1 MGGWPTRY
9 EGVAAAKGPV
19 RRPVELVRMGC
30 ATYFCFSNLL
40 GKLLMRKLVVLI
52 ALSLSTTAAWAQ
64 AEKAQ
69 VVTKLPGEEN
79 LSTRERAE
87 RDFLMPVRRKK
98 AAELSKPTASAEQ
111 LATAAPETDGLS
123 HYSEAAADPRT
134 EEVAAATAEASAASR
149 RAARRARLRA
159 IERAEERAA
168 EARAE
173 RRAEARRAA
182 RHSSKSSH
190 SKKSTKASRA
200 AEAREARRSSKSHH
214 TSEKASSHHSTK
226 KTSSH
231 KTSKASPRKSVHH
244 TAGKKVKTKAKSKSA
259 TTRHKSRR

>member
-1 MGGWPTRY
+1 
-9 EGVAAAKGPV
+9 
-19 RRPVELVRMGC
+19 
-30 ATYFCFSNLL
+30 
-40 GKLLMRKLVVLI
+40 MRKLVVLF

-64 AEKAQ
+64 AEKPQ
-69 VVTKLPGEEN
+69 VVTKLPGEEK

-111 LATAAPETDGLS
+111 IATAAPETDGLS
-123 HYSEAAADPRT
+123 HYSEAAADPRP
-134 EEVAAATAEASAASR
+134 EEVAAAAATAEASAASR

-168 EARAE
+168 EYRAE

-200 AEAREARRSSKSHH
+200 AEARAARHSSKSKHH
-214 TSEKASSHHSTK
+214 ASEKASSHHSK
-226 KTSSH
+226 KAPSHSSKSH
-231 KTSKASPRKSVHH
+231 KATASKARHH
-244 TAGKKVKTKAKSKSA
+244 TAEKKVKTKAA
-259 TTRHKSRR
+259 TIKHKHRR